1 MWATQSLAALAGYG
15 LLFVSGC
22 ASLPDVKK
30 LDVIP
35 GVVPV
40 QLKDEHGPLS
50 QDQSASVY
58 NRLKHESGESGIL
71 ERHMAWEEAI
81 VGAPLV
87 LGNKAVLLQDG
98 PATYKAMFSAI
109 RKARKNINLET
120 YIFDDDEI
128 GRQFADLLI
137 QKQNQ
142 GVQVNLIYDSVGAIN
157 TPQAFFDR
165 LKASGV
171 RVVEFNPVNPLSVK
185 KEWLIN
191 NRDHRKLLIVDGH
204 TAFLGGINI
213 SGVYSRGSFAKRSA
227 SKTAGAATNWRDTH
241 VQIEGPVVADFQ
253 KLFLETWQ
261 KQKGEPLTENDYFPR
276 LRKSGQDV
284 VRAIGSAADDPHSQ
298 IYLTLISAITHAES
312 HIHLTNAYFV
322 PDPQLLQALKDAA
335 QRGVDV
341 KLILSGQ
348 TDFWAVFHAGRSH
361 YSDLLRAG
369 VKIYERRDAI
379 LHSKTAL
386 IDDVW
391 SCVGST
397 NLDWR
402 SFLHNDE
409 VNAVVL
415 GPGFAG
421 QMRAMFAKDLANSD
435 VVELDSW
442 ENRSLMLRLK
452 EWFARIWEY
461 WL

>member
-1 MWATQSLAALAGYG
+1 MWPTQSLAALAGYG

-22 ASLPDVKK
+22 ASLPDVNK

-261 KQKGEPLTENDYFPR
+261 K
-276 LRKSGQDV
+276 
-284 VRAIGSAADDPHSQ
+284 
-298 IYLTLISAITHAES
+298 
-312 HIHLTNAYFV
+312 
-322 PDPQLLQALKDAA
+322 
-335 QRGVDV
+335 
-341 KLILSGQ
+341 
-348 TDFWAVFHAGRSH
+348 
-361 YSDLLRAG
+361 
-369 VKIYERRDAI
+369 
-379 LHSKTAL
+379 
-386 IDDVW
+386 
-391 SCVGST
+391 
-397 NLDWR
+397 
-402 SFLHNDE
+402 
-409 VNAVVL
+409 
-415 GPGFAG
+415 
-421 QMRAMFAKDLANSD
+421 
-435 VVELDSW
+435 
-442 ENRSLMLRLK
+442 
-452 EWFARIWEY
+452 
-461 WL
+461 